1 MPYDTAAATATLP
14 PVPGLKAGAGA
25 TVAMKPP
32 TDTTPINLPPA
43 PPEPTTIESA
53 GLSESDV
60 EALVLKALLHNG
72 ALSGA
77 EVSTEVCLPRRA
89 LKELLDRLRDEL
101 LIAIKGSV
109 GLHDFCYQLTEAGF
123 ARARRHAEQ
132 CNYCGAAPVP
142 LAAYE
147 TAIRRQSIE
156 KSKLKLA
163 QLSAALADMSLAP
176 GFVSKVAQA
185 VNDGSGMFL
194 YGPPGNGKTTLAERV
209 CDAYGQ
215 SIWVPRMIGVGGD
228 LLRLFDPSCHTPI
241 TPAAPEG
248 VAYDRRW
255 VLIRRPTVVVGG
267 ELTLAHLDASYNAAS
282 GVSEAPVQLKANGGA
297 LLIDDF
303 GRQQVSSTEILNRL
317 IVPLEKQVDYLHL
330 ASGRQI
336 QTPFDLL
343 FILSTNL
350 EPKQLV
356 DEAFLRRIAYK
367 IEVHDPSEEQFREL
381 FGSLAARIDYRL
393 EPALL
398 DHLLDEHYRA
408 HGRPLRFCHP
418 RDLLRQVRNYC
429 EVHDLPREVTREA
442 LDVAVEN
449 YFAGL

>member
-1 MPYDTAAATATLP
+1 MTEPSTL
-14 PVPGLKAGAGA
+14 LASLGAVEADPAA
-25 TVAMKPP
+25 TVAF
-32 TDTTPINLPPA
+32 TSTSDTTPLNLPPP
-43 PPEPTTIESA
+43 PPEPVSIAAA
-53 GLSESDV
+53 GLTDGDV
-60 EALVLKALLHNG
+60 EALVLKSLLHDG
-72 ALSGA
+72 AKTGSEIA
-77 EVSTEVCLPRRA
+77 AHVCLPRRS
-89 LKELLDRLRDEL
+89 LTEMLDRLRDEL
-101 LIAIKGSV
+101 LIAIRGSS

-132 CNYCGAAPVP
+132 CNYSGAAPVP

-147 TAIRRQSIE
+147 TAIRRQSIQHA
-156 KSKLKLA
+156 KLKLK
-163 QLSAALADMSLAP
+163 QLHKALGDMCLTPS
-176 GFVSKVAQA
+176 FVSQVAQA

-194 YGPPGNGKTTLAERV
+194 YGSPGNGKTTLAERV

-215 SIWVPRMIGVGGD
+215 HIWVPRMIAIGGD
-228 LLRLFDPSCHTPI
+228 LLRLFDPSCHTPA
-241 TPAAPEG
+241 TPAVPEG

-267 ELTLAHLDASYNAAS
+267 ELTLAHLDANYNPAS

-303 GRQQVSSTEILNRL
+303 GRQQCSSTEILNRL
-317 IVPLEKQVDYLHL
+317 IVPLEKQIDYLHL

-336 QTPFDLL
+336 ETPFDLL

-350 EPKQLV
+350 EPRELV

-367 IEVHDPSEEQFREL
+367 IEVDDPNEEQFRQL
-381 FGSLAARIDYRL
+381 FRALAARMSYSI
-393 EPALL
+393 EGEVL

-429 EVHDLPREVTREA
+429 EVHELPKAVTREA
-442 LDVAVEN
+442 IDIAVAN